1 MNLLR
6 HGATV
11 SNKSYWHIK
20 INRPMSFRAKR
31 GIFERFFVTSFLRM
45 TKGNFRVRIFIF
57 SHLTIRIPSDIII
70 MQTGELVDRL
80 RGSFI
85 NFDPFT

>member
-45 TKGNFRVRIFIF
+45 TKGNFQC
-57 SHLTIRIPSDIII
+57 III